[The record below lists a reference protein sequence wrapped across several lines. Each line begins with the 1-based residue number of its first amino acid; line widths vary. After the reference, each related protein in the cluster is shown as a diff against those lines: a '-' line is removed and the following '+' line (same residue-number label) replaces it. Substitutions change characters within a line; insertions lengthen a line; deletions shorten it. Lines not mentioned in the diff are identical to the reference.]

1 MAVLLLAE
9 VNGAEISMDQ
19 TAKAL
24 SAVQSLGDVTVLV
37 AGEGAG
43 PVELLFGVDRQ
54 QYALAEIGRKGS
66 MPPRA

>member
-37 AGEGAG
+37 AGEGCGDAAKSAASLAG
-43 PVELLFGVDRQ
+43 VARVLCG
-54 QYALAEIGRKGS
+54 
-66 MPPRA
+66 